1 MLEDLI
7 AALIAAAATT
17 PLVSPTLA
25 EPIGALIDGSY
36 NVAATPVRLVTG
48 DIFAWWLSGAFAPFP
63 TGLGTTFA
71 VSLTCY
77 LFALLAKSGEQR
89 AKDGGALGAARLKDA
104 HELRKGSFTWDGRSA
119 PRGRGLVYEYRRG
132 PLGGRYLFEPG
143 RMAELG
149 RRLESDGIRIARGA
163 RGGIQYRYR
172 SKALGRVRPV
182 SGAARG
188 FAANRATGRG
198 RGGSRCAA
206 SDSRWH
212 SPSRCPAM
220 SARTAAGAEGTACRS
235 PLRGSAGGR
244 GLHSAGATRER
255 RAVLGFLLRAT
266 SKRLGMAL
274 AGAPIGAAR
283 LPAQRA
289 R

>member
-119 PRGRGLVYEYRRG
+119 RPRARLRIPSRPPRRALPLRAGPDGGARAQARVRRHPDRPRGAGRHSV
-132 PLGGRYLFEPG
+132 PLPLQGARARPQGQR
-143 RMAELG
+143 
-149 RRLESDGIRIARGA
+149 RGA
-163 RGGIQYRYR
+163 R
-172 SKALGRVRPV
+172 L
-182 SGAARG
+182 RG
-188 FAANRATGRG
+188 EPGDGPRE
-198 RGGSRCAA
+198 GGSRCAA

-220 SARTAAGAEGTACRS
+220 SARTAAGAEGAACRS

-244 GLHSAGATRER
+244 GLRSAGATRER

>member
-63 TGLGTTFA
+63 TSLGTTFA

-77 LFALLAKSGEQR
+77 LFALPAKSGEQR

-119 PRGRGLVYEYRRG
+119 PRGRGR
-132 PLGGRYLFEPG
+132 
-143 RMAELG
+143 
-149 RRLESDGIRIARGA
+149 
-163 RGGIQYRYR
+163 
-172 SKALGRVRPV
+172 
-182 SGAARG
+182 
-188 FAANRATGRG
+188 
-198 RGGSRCAA
+198 
-206 SDSRWH
+206 
-212 SPSRCPAM
+212 
-220 SARTAAGAEGTACRS
+220 
-235 PLRGSAGGR
+235 
-244 GLHSAGATRER
+244 
-255 RAVLGFLLRAT
+255 
-266 SKRLGMAL
+266 
-274 AGAPIGAAR
+274 
-283 LPAQRA
+283 
-289 R
+289 

>member
-89 AKDGGALGAARLKDA
+89 AKGGGALGAARLKDA

-119 PRGRGLVYEYRRG
+119 PRGRGLVYGYRRG
-132 PLGGRYLFEPG
+132 SSAGVTSSSRAGWRSSGAGSSPTASGSPAGRGAAFSTATAPRRSG
-143 RMAELG
+143 ASTRSAARRSASRRTG
-149 RRLESDGIRIARGA
+149 RRAAGGGVTLRGIRLAM
-163 RGGIQYRYR
+163 
-172 SKALGRVRPV
+172 ALALEISRDERE
-182 SGAARG
+182 
-188 FAANRATGRG
+188 NGRG
-198 RGGSRCAA
+198 R
-206 SDSRWH
+206 
-212 SPSRCPAM
+212 
-220 SARTAAGAEGTACRS
+220 
-235 PLRGSAGGR
+235 
-244 GLHSAGATRER
+244 
-255 RAVLGFLLRAT
+255 
-266 SKRLGMAL
+266 
-274 AGAPIGAAR
+274 
-283 LPAQRA
+283 
-289 R
+289 